1 MFQAAI
7 CEDEKDI
14 AHYIEKTL
22 ASSFDKLGMQV
33 AFDVFDNGNKLLRM
47 IEEHYHYDIVFMD
60 IEMPEMDGISICRKI
75 RKINTETLVI
85 FISNK
90 DDLVFSTFEVQP
102 FRFIRK
108 SHYDALLPGLTLAL
122 QTELLNRQPCSIQI
136 VESGSKDIFSFDT
149 SQITYIE
156 AQAKNCCIHTTTGEH
171 VIKTKLM
178 DIEQMLNDMY
188 FIKPHRSY
196 LINSK
201 YISTIKKNEVE
212 LSDGSVVPI
221 SRGHLDEIKKEFLNY
236 TNRSLHVTNNI

>member
-14 AHYIEKTL
+14 ANYIEKTL
-22 ASSFDKLGMQV
+22 ASSFGQLGLQV
-33 AFDVFDNGNKLLRM
+33 AFDVFDKGNKLLRM
-47 IEEHYHYDIVFMD
+47 IEEHYHYDMVFMD
-60 IEMPEMDGISICRKI
+60 IEMPEIDGISICKKI
-75 RKINTETLVI
+75 RKINTETLVV

-108 SHYDALLPGLTLAL
+108 SHYDALLPGLTSAL
-122 QTELLNRQPCSIQI
+122 QTELLNRQPSSIQI
-136 VESGSKDIFSFDT
+136 VESGSKDIFSFDAN
-149 SQITYIE
+149 QITYIE
-156 AQAKNCCIHTTTGEH
+156 AQAKNCCIHTTRGEH

-178 DIEQMLNDMY
+178 DIEQMLNGRY
-188 FIKPHRSY
+188 FIKSHRSY
-196 LINSK
+196 LINCK
-201 YISTIKKNEVE
+201 YISTIRKTEVE
-212 LSDGSVVPI
+212 LSDGSVIPI